1 MDVDDHFAD
10 AKGTQAGEGD
20 FEERAPTDFDQSLGA
35 IVGERAKPRA
45 EAGGED
51 HGFHASAFMRQPS
64 SKTLKPKRD
73 PSGRKRAKR
82 KRSSHPRA
90 DPFGA
95 VSKYSIAGA
104 KGKEKIGLLGSE

>member
-10 AKGTQAGEGD
+10 AEGTQAGERD

-51 HGFHASAFMRQPS
+51 HGFHAGAFIGQPS

-73 PSGRKRAKR
+73 PSRKKRA

-90 DPFGA
+90 DPLAA